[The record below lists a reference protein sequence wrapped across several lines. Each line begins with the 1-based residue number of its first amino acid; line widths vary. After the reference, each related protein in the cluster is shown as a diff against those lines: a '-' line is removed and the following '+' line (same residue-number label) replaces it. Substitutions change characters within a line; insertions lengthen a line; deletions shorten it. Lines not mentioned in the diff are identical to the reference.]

1 MELSLSEIEL
11 FQGLGVALALGILIG
26 IERGWHERTLREGS
40 RVAGIRTFGIIGL
53 LGGVWAR
60 LGETLG
66 EIVLGFG
73 FLAFAGVMILARLQ
87 VARYTKDYGT
97 TTVVA
102 AMLTFVLGALAARGE
117 MQVAVAAAVL
127 TAMLL
132 GIKPILHGWIA
143 RVSFEELLAVLKLLV
158 MTAVLLPVLP
168 DRGFGPWQALNPQE
182 MWLMV
187 ILITGISFLG
197 YVGVRLIGES
207 RGLLLTALAGG
218 LVSST
223 AVTISYA
230 RFARSN
236 PDRGPILAAGIA
248 LAAAT
253 MFPRTLVVA
262 VVIEPQLLALLAWPL
277 GLASVGGF
285 LAVGMLWLRQ
295 REAAGAAGLRL
306 DNPFEFSMALKFG
319 LLLSAIMLLVRAA
332 EAWAGE
338 GGILALALLSGVAD
352 VDAIN
357 LSLSRLSGQTIALST
372 AALGIVLA
380 CLSNTLVKAGI
391 AIVSGG
397 RALALP
403 VALALGSSL
412 VTGAVGLAAVWPAAG
427 QPSLQ

>member
-1 MELSLSEIEL
+1 MELTQAEVEL

-26 IERGWHERTLREGS
+26 IERGWHERELREGS
-40 RVAGIRTFGIIGL
+40 RVAGIRTFGVVGL
-53 LGGVWAR
+53 LGGVWA
-60 LGETLG
+60 LLAEALG
-66 EIVLGFG
+66 EIVLGFA
-73 FLAFAGVMILARLQ
+73 FLAFAGVMILARVQ
-87 VARYTKDYGT
+87 VARQTKDYGS

-102 AMLTFVLGALAARGE
+102 AMLTFVLGALAARGQ
-117 MQVAVAAAVL
+117 MQIAVAAAVL

-143 RVSFEELLAVLKLLV
+143 KISFDELLAVLKLLV

-187 ILITGISFLG
+187 ILIAGISFLG
-197 YVGVRLIGES
+197 YVGVRVIGES

-223 AVTISYA
+223 AVTVSYA

-253 MFPRTLVVA
+253 MFPRTLAVA
-262 VVIEPQLLALLAWPL
+262 AVIEPRLLAPLAWPL
-277 GLASVGGF
+277 GFAAAGGF
-285 LAVGMLWLRQ
+285 LAVGVLWLRQ
-295 REAAGAAGLRL
+295 RESAGGAGLRL
-306 DNPFEFSMALKFG
+306 DNPFEFAMALKFG

-338 GGILALALLSGVAD
+338 SGILALALLSGIAD

-372 AALGIVLA
+372 AAFGIVLA

-391 AIVSGG
+391 AVVSGG

-403 VALALGSSL
+403 VALALGGSL
-412 VTGAVGLAAVWPAAG
+412 LAGALGLALAPSGAG
-427 QPSLQ
+427 

>member
-1 MELSLSEIEL
+1 MELSASELEL
-11 FQGLGVALALGILIG
+11 FHGLGVALALGLLIG

-40 RVAGIRTFGIIGL
+40 RVAGIRTFGVIGL
-53 LGGVWAR
+53 LGGGWA
-60 LGETLG
+60 LLA
-66 EIVLGFG
+66 EIVGEVVLGIA
-73 FLAFAGVMILARLQ
+73 FLAFAGVMIVARLQ
-87 VARYTKDYGT
+87 VVRQTKDYGS

-102 AMLTFVLGALAARGE
+102 AMLTFVLGALAARG
-117 MQVAVAAAVL
+117 QIQLAVAAAVL
-127 TAMLL
+127 TALLL
-132 GIKPILHGWIA
+132 GIKPILHGWVAKI
-143 RVSFEELLAVLKLLV
+143 SFEELLAVLKLLV

-187 ILITGISFLG
+187 ILIAGISFLG

-223 AVTISYA
+223 AVTVTYA

-253 MFPRTLVVA
+253 MFPRTLAVA
-262 VVIEPQLLALLAWPL
+262 VVIEPRLLALLAWPL
-277 GLASVGGF
+277 GLASIGGF
-285 LAVGMLWLRQ
+285 LAVGVLWLRQ
-295 REAAGAAGLRL
+295 RESTAGAGLRL

-332 EAWAGE
+332 EDWAGE
-338 GGILALALLSGVAD
+338 SGILALSLLSGVAD

-380 CLSNTLVKAGI
+380 CISNTLVKAGI

-412 VTGAVGLAAVWPAAG
+412 VGGVVGLVLIWPAAG
-427 QPSLQ
+427 PPLGQ